1 MWVPAEARVPE
12 AAGLEQPALWM
23 PDVSAGNQAVM
34 CTDDVY
40 P

>member
-1 MWVPAEARVPE
+1 MPAEVGVPE

-34 CTDDVY
+34 CTDDAH